1 MTTRSKG
8 IARVTGLLAGCAL
21 AGAFVA
27 DGRMPESGP
36 EPGARVTMRTG
47 PTGELAVSRS
57 RPFLSARNL
66 RPGGDGDRGAVTVT
80 NQTDS
85 TLAVAARA
93 VPSSRELDE
102 LLLVGIAAGGKPL
115 FRGTLRDLRRWTPS
129 AFTLAAGRR
138 SRLRVRV
145 WLPSS
150 ARRGYRARTV
160 DVALEWR
167 ARRPGA

>member
-8 IARVTGLLAGCAL
+8 FARVTGLLVGSTL
-21 AGAFVA
+21 AVAFVA

-47 PTGELAVSRS
+47 PTGELAVSRA

-66 RPGGDGDRGAVTVT
+66 RPAGDDGGAVTVT

-85 TLAVAARA
+85 PLAVSARA

-102 LLLVGIAAGGKPL
+102 LLLVGITAGRKPL
-115 FRGTLRDLRRWTPS
+115 FRGRLRDLRRWTPS
-129 AFTLAAGRR
+129 AFMLAAGRR
-138 SRLRVRV
+138 AKLRVRV

-160 DVALEWR
+160 DVTLEWR